1 MLFIVGQPAGLMSS
15 PMGREE
21 GVGGLMELGAAVKV
35 AFGLL
40 IDMAA
45 EAEAEAFTKPKV

>member
-15 PMGREE
+15 PMGKEE
-21 GVGGLMELGAAVKV
+21 GVGGFMELVAAV
-35 AFGLL
+35 GLL

-45 EAEAEAFTKPKV
+45 EAGGRNFNETQGLK